1 MREILFRGKTEDG
14 KWEYG
19 YPYEIYRNCHT
30 RKVIARPPD
39 AFGKGKYTE
48 IIDETLSQFTGLTD
62 KNGTKIFEG
71 DIVNYPDTYLSWSGD
86 VDVKGNVG
94 AVEWDKR
101 TMCFYFSNRIAVDM
115 EEFFVLNGCM
125 TDVEVIGNI
134 HDNPELI
141 GGDGNGSKENV
152 R

>member
-71 DIVNYPDTYLSWSGD
+71 DILKDNWGKIYKVIFSTQSCSFMVECTKAPNEYEIGRYRIGKAWCDT
-86 VDVKGNVG
+86 
-94 AVEWDKR
+94 
-101 TMCFYFSNRIAVDM
+101 I
-115 EEFFVLNGCM
+115 
-125 TDVEVIGNI
+125 EVIGNI
-134 HDNPELI
+134 HDNPDLI
-141 GGDGNGSKENV
+141 GGVADAT
-152 R
+152 